1 VDTSHIVNSHYDIT
15 FLTKV
20 TNEEIVK
27 VVALIDNANN
37 IIDKYFGVR
46 TSFDIVIC
54 RGGWEMEIQFISRRL
69 ESPLKL
75 YDDTKS
81 VALTDYRLKEI
92 IIGFD
97 LAKFGHYLHE
107 LLHGIINI
115 EYTQQ
120 LREGLAWHFT
130 MKLTESYR
138 YVRPSYPSWVDNLY
152 LYPVNKLAQI
162 VGNNFL
168 KDFAVGKASIQ
179 EDALPSDIQGLFQ
192 TEEIFYS
199 KKRSY
204 H

>member
-1 VDTSHIVNSHYDIT
+1 MSHIVNSHYDIT

-46 TSFDIVIC
+46 TSFNIVIC

-75 YDDTKS
+75 YNDTKS
-81 VALTDYRLKEI
+81 VAITDYRLKEI

-97 LAKFGHYLHE
+97 LAKFGHYLHG

-115 EYTQQ
+115 GYTQQ
-120 LREGLAWHFT
+120 LREGLAWYFT

-179 EDALPSDIQGLFQ
+179 EDALPSDIQCLFQ
-192 TEEIFYS
+192 TEELFYS
-199 KKRSY
+199 KKRYY

>member
-1 VDTSHIVNSHYDIT
+1 MSHIVNSTYSIT
-15 FLTKV
+15 FLTNV
-20 TNEEIVK
+20 TKEEIVR

-69 ESPLKL
+69 ATPLKQ
-75 YDDTKS
+75 YDDTRS
-81 VALTDYRLKEI
+81 VAITDYSLKEI
-92 IIGFD
+92 IIRFD
-97 LAKFGHYLHE
+97 IAKFGHYLHE

-115 EYTQQ
+115 EYKQQ
-120 LREGLAWHFT
+120 LKEGLAWYFT

-152 LYPVNKLAQI
+152 LYPVNKLARI
-162 VGNNFL
+162 VGDDFL
-168 KDFAVGKASIQ
+168 KDLAVGKASIQ
-179 EDALPSDIQGLFQ
+179 EDAMPSDIQDLFQ
-192 TEEIFYS
+192 TEELFYA
-199 KKRSY
+199 KKGYY

>member
-1 VDTSHIVNSHYDIT
+1 MDISHIVNSHDDIT

-81 VALTDYRLKEI
+81 VAITDYRLKEI
-92 IIGFD
+92 IIRFD

-107 LLHGIINI
+107 LLHGIISI
-115 EYTQQ
+115 EYTQE
-120 LREGLAWHFT
+120 LE
-130 MKLTESYR
+130 
-138 YVRPSYPSWVDNLY
+138 
-152 LYPVNKLAQI
+152 
-162 VGNNFL
+162 
-168 KDFAVGKASIQ
+168 KA
-179 EDALPSDIQGLFQ
+179 
-192 TEEIFYS
+192 
-199 KKRSY
+199 
-204 H
+204 

>member
-1 VDTSHIVNSHYDIT
+1 MSHIVNSTYGIT
-15 FLTKV
+15 FLTEV
-20 TNEEIVK
+20 TKEEIVR
-27 VVALIDNANN
+27 VVALIDNANS

-69 ESPLKL
+69 GTPLKR
-75 YDDTKS
+75 YDDTRS
-81 VALTDYRLKEI
+81 VAITDYSLKEI
-92 IIGFD
+92 IIRFD
-97 LAKFGHYLHE
+97 IAKFGHYLHE

-115 EYTQQ
+115 EYKQQ
-120 LREGLAWHFT
+120 LREGLAWYFT

-152 LYPVNKLAQI
+152 LYPVNKLARI
-162 VGNNFL
+162 VGDNFL

-179 EDALPSDIQGLFQ
+179 EDALPSDIQELFQ
-192 TEEIFYS
+192 TEELFYS
-199 KKRSY
+199 KKGYY

>member
-1 VDTSHIVNSHYDIT
+1 MDISHIVNSHDDIT

-81 VALTDYRLKEI
+81 VAITDYRLKEI
-92 IIGFD
+92 IIRFD

-107 LLHGIINI
+107 LLHGIISI

-120 LREGLAWHFT
+120 LREGLAWYFT

-152 LYPVNKLAQI
+152 LYPTNKLAQI

-168 KDFAVGKASIQ
+168 KDFAVGKACIL
-179 EDALPSDIQGLFQ
+179 EDALPSDIQSLFQ
-192 TEEIFYS
+192 TEELFYS
-199 KKRSY
+199 KKRYY

>member
-1 VDTSHIVNSHYDIT
+1 MSHIVNSYYGIK
-15 FLTKV
+15 FLTRV
-20 TNEEIVK
+20 NNEEIVK

-37 IIDKYFGVR
+37 IIDKYFGFT

-54 RGGWEMEIQFISRRL
+54 RGGWEMEIQFISRKL

-75 YDDTKS
+75 YDDTKA
-81 VALTDYRLKEI
+81 VAITDYRLKEI
-92 IIGFD
+92 IIRFD
-97 LAKFGHYLHE
+97 IAKFGHYLHE

-115 EYTQQ
+115 DYTQQ
-120 LREGLAWHFT
+120 LREGLAWYFT

-138 YVRPSYPSWVDNLY
+138 YVRPFYPSWVNNLY

-162 VGNNFL
+162 VGDNFL

-179 EDALPSDIQGLFQ
+179 EDALPSDIQDLFQ
-192 TEEIFYS
+192 TEELFYA
-199 KKRSY
+199 KKRYY